1 MTREKRDITFQMI
14 GVCQRAFNVLPRASS
29 RLFAA
34 KLLKADWKTK
44 NPSIRLLT
52 TSLSSLSRGEGSYGK
67 GETKRK
73 YKGRLEYLN
82 RPDPCEDKGLA
93 NRPEDDLLEWQ
104 VSYKYDETIQR
115 A

>member
-1 MTREKRDITFQMI
+1 MTGEKRNITFQMLA
-14 GVCQRAFNVLPRASS
+14 VCHRAYNALPRASS

-34 KLLKADWKTK
+34 KLLKAEWKTK

-52 TSLSSLSRGEGSYGK
+52 TSLSLSRGEGGYGK

-82 RPDPCEDKGLA
+82 RPDPCEDEGLA

>member
-1 MTREKRDITFQMI
+1 MI
-14 GVCQRAFNVLPRASS
+14 GVCRRAFNALPKASS

-34 KLLKADWKTK
+34 KLLKAEWRTK

-52 TSLSSLSRGEGSYGK
+52 TSLSHTRGEGGYGK

-82 RPDPCEDKGLA
+82 RPDPCENKELA
-93 NRPEDDLLEWQ
+93 NSPEDDLLEWQ

>member
-1 MTREKRDITFQMI
+1 MTIEKRDITFQML
-14 GVCQRAFNVLPRASS
+14 GVCHRAYNVLPRASS
-29 RLFAA
+29 SLFAA
-34 KLLKADWKTK
+34 KLLKAEWKTK

-52 TSLSSLSRGEGSYGK
+52 TSLPLSRGEGGYGK

-82 RPDPCEDKGLA
+82 RPDPCEDKELA

-104 VSYKYDETIQR
+104 VSHKYHETVQR
-115 A
+115 V

>member
-14 GVCQRAFNVLPRASS
+14 GVCYRAFDALPRASS
-29 RLFAA
+29 CLFAA

-44 NPSIRLLT
+44 NPLIRGGG
-52 TSLSSLSRGEGSYGK
+52 RG

-104 VSYKYDETIQR
+104 VSHKNDETLQR

>member
-1 MTREKRDITFQMI
+1 MTREKRDISFQMI
-14 GVCQRAFNVLPRASS
+14 GVCHRAFDALPRASS

-44 NPSIRLLT
+44 NPSIRGGG
-52 TSLSSLSRGEGSYGK
+52 RG

-104 VSYKYDETIQR
+104 VSHKNDETLQR

>member
-1 MTREKRDITFQMI
+1 VTGEKRNITFQMLA
-14 GVCQRAFNVLPRASS
+14 VCHRAYNALPRASS

-34 KLLKADWKTK
+34 KLLKADWKSK
-44 NPSIRLLT
+44 NPSVRLLT
-52 TSLSSLSRGEGSYGK
+52 TSLSHTRGEGYGK

-104 VSYKYDETIQR
+104 VSHKNDETLQR

>member
-1 MTREKRDITFQMI
+1 MTGEKRNITFQMLA
-14 GVCQRAFNVLPRASS
+14 VCHRAYNALPRASS
-29 RLFAA
+29 RLFV
-34 KLLKADWKTK
+34 KAEWRTK

-52 TSLSSLSRGEGSYGK
+52 TSLSHTRGEGGYGK

-82 RPDPCEDKGLA
+82 RPDPCENKELA

-104 VSYKYDETIQR
+104 VSYKYDETILR